1 MVAGHQSVT
10 ETSLMDGQ
18 VTAVTGTVAAATG
31 ASQASVSFVPG
42 GETTVPTRRSHWAVR
57 RFTP

>member
-10 ETSLMDGQ
+10 ETSLMDAQ

-31 ASQASVSFVPG
+31 ASHTSVSFVPN
-42 GETTVPTRRSHWAVR
+42 GETGSNSACPWAQ